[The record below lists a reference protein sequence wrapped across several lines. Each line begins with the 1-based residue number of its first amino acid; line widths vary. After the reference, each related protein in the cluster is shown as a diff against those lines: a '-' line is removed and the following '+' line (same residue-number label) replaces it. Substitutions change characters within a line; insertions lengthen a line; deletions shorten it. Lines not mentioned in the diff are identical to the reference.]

1 MEKQRMKK
9 ILSILIIAIS
19 VIANADTMSILLE
32 NDTLSL
38 PKKDSEYTH
47 GTEIKW
53 MAEDPLWIFDDYGL
67 SIQQN
72 MYGPKLDKTDRMI
85 HGEHPYC
92 GYLSFN
98 LIGEQWFD
106 DLSLNHQLG
115 LGGVG
120 PHTYAE
126 ETQKYIHKI
135 LGCKEPKGWKKWQI
149 RDEFIVQYQL
159 YANYNWEIFR
169 TKSFNGY
176 LIPRTGVD
184 VGGFKDMIA
193 TGIDFKFG
201 FNTPKNSGSGMIL
214 SAPAKVDKSSD
225 WNLFLLAGVEGRY
238 VFHDTSIEGGFFRDS
253 PYTLDAEPWVGEFHW
268 GVGFEYGRLGISY
281 YNFIR
286 SKEFET
292 NYRKPNYGQLKISFS
307 F

>member
-1 MEKQRMKK
+1 M
-9 ILSILIIAIS
+9 ILISIGICQAKADKMT
-19 VIANADTMSILLE
+19 VILE
-32 NDTLSL
+32 NDTLSF

-53 MAEDPLWIFDDYGL
+53 MSEDPFWFFDDYGL

-72 MYGPKLDKTDRMI
+72 MYGPKLDKIGGMPP
-85 HGEHPYC
+85 GEHPYC

-98 LIGEQWFD
+98 MIGEQWFD

-126 ETQKYIHKI
+126 ETQRIIHKW
-135 LGCKEPKGWKKWQI
+135 LGCKDPKGWKEWQI

-159 YANYNWEIFR
+159 YANYNWELFR
-169 TKSFNGY
+169 EKQFNGY
-176 LIPRTGVD
+176 LIPRMGVD
-184 VGGFKDMIA
+184 VGGFKDMLA
-193 TGIDFKFG
+193 VGIDFKFG

-214 SAPAKVDKSSD
+214 SAPMKAKKAG
-225 WNLFLLAGVEGRY
+225 WNLFLLAGVEGRCI
-238 VFHDTSIEGGFFRDS
+238 FHDTSIEGGFFRDS
-253 PYTLDAEPWVGEFHW
+253 PYTLDAERLVGEFHW
-268 GVGFEYGRLGISY
+268 GVGFEYKHFAMSY

-292 NYRKPNYGQLKISFS
+292 NYRRPNYGQLMVAFIF
-307 F
+307 

>member
-1 MEKQRMKK
+1 MKK
-9 ILSILIIAIS
+9 TLIKLFALIFLAIPAKADKFSII
-19 VIANADTMSILLE
+19 LE
-32 NDTLSL
+32 NDTLSF

-53 MAEDPLWIFDDYGL
+53 MSEDPLWFFDDYGL

-72 MYGPKLDKTDRMI
+72 MYGPKLDKIGGMPP
-85 HGEHPYC
+85 GEHPYC
-92 GYLSFN
+92 GYLAFN

-126 ETQKYIHKI
+126 ETQKIIHKW
-135 LGCKEPKGWKKWQI
+135 LGCKEPKGWKEWQI

-159 YANYNWEIFR
+159 YANYNLELFR
-169 TKSFNGY
+169 ANQFNGY
-176 LIPRTGVD
+176 LIPRMGVD
-184 VGGFKDMIA
+184 VGGFKDMLA
-193 TGIDFKFG
+193 AGLDFKFG

-214 SAPAKVDKSSD
+214 SAPMKAKKAD
-225 WNLFLLAGVEGRY
+225 WNLFLLAGVEGRC
-238 VFHDTSIEGGFFRDS
+238 VFHDTSIEGGFFHDS
-253 PYTLDAEPWVGEFHW
+253 PYTLDAERWVGEFHW
-268 GVGFEYGRLGISY
+268 VMGFEYKHFAISY

-292 NYRKPNYGQLKISFS
+292 NYRRPNYGQLMVTFIF
-307 F
+307 